1 MIKLFKYLGRYW
13 WQVLV
18 LFGGLAL
25 QVWSAL
31 QLPDMMSQ
39 IVNQGIVGA
48 DQDFIITQG
57 LLMLVVTL
65 VGGVGM
71 VLAGYFA
78 ARVGAGLARDVREE
92 VFKKVMSFSISEIGK
107 FSTSSLIT
115 RTTNDVTQLQMVTT
129 MVLRMSC
136 QAPLMGVG
144 AIVKALDTA
153 PGMSWIIM
161 LAVAALLVVIVTVF
175 CVALPKFK
183 ILQKLVDKLN
193 MVTRENLTGLRV
205 VRAFN
210 NEKHEEAKFDSANK
224 DLTKVNLF
232 VNRVMVIMM
241 PFVQLIL
248 NFTTLLV
255 IWVGARYIDSG
266 AIEIGNMMAFMQY
279 AMQVMMSF
287 MFLTMAFIMMPRA
300 AVSWKRITE
309 VLDTKLS
316 IKPAK
321 KPKKA
326 QASQRGTVEFKNVSF
341 AYEDAEEPVLKNIS
355 FKASAGQTTAFIGST
370 GSGKST
376 LINLVPRFYD
386 TSKGQVLVD
395 GVNVRDYESK
405 DLMRKIGFVPQKG
418 VLFSGT
424 VNSNIAFGA
433 NDNSDKQIRR
443 AAKIA
448 QAYDFIEK
456 LDGKFGAR
464 IAQGGSNVSGG
475 QKQRLSIARAV
486 AKDPE
491 IYIFDDS
498 FSALDFKTDLA
509 LRAALKPVTKNAAVL
524 IVAQRV
530 GTIKHADQIVVL
542 DNGKVAGIGT
552 HYELLKSS
560 KVYKE
565 IAASQLSEDE
575 LQAEL
580 KLAGGD
586 S

>member
-1 MIKLFKYLGRYW
+1 MTKFLRFLLPYW

-18 LFGGLAL
+18 LFAGLGL

-39 IVNQGIVGA
+39 IVNQGIVGG
-48 DQDFIITQG
+48 DQGFIMTQG

-71 VLAGYFA
+71 LVAGFFA
-78 ARVGAGLARDVREE
+78 ARVGAGLARQVRED

-115 RTTNDVTQLQMVTT
+115 RTTNDVMQLQMVTT

-144 AIVKALDTA
+144 AIIKAMDTA

-175 CVALPKFK
+175 CMALPKFK

-193 MVTRENLTGLRV
+193 LVTRENLTGLRV

-210 NEKHEEAKFDSANK
+210 NEKHEEAKFDTANT
-224 DLTKVNLF
+224 DLMKVNLF
-232 VNRVMVIMM
+232 VNRVMVVMM
-241 PFVQLIL
+241 PVVQLVL
-248 NFTTLLV
+248 NFTMLLV
-255 IWVGARYIDSG
+255 IWVGASYIDSG

-287 MFLTMAFIMMPRA
+287 MFLTMAFIMVPRA

-309 VLDTKLS
+309 VLDTQLS

-326 QASQRGTVEFKNVSF
+326 QSSKRGTVEFKNVSF

-355 FKASAGQTTAFIGST
+355 FTAQPGQTTAFIGST

-386 TSKGQVLVD
+386 ATKGQVLVD
-395 GVNVRDYESK
+395 GVNVRDYEQK
-405 DLMRKIGFVPQKG
+405 DLMQKIGLVPQKG
-418 VLFSGT
+418 VLFSGS
-424 VNSNIAFGA
+424 VKSNIAFGA
-433 NDNSDKQIRR
+433 NDASGQQIKK

-448 QAYDFIEK
+448 QAYDFVEK
-456 LDGKFGAR
+456 LDGEFDAH

-498 FSALDFKTDLA
+498 FSALDFKTDLS
-509 LRAALKPVTKNAAVL
+509 LRAALKPVTKKAAVL

-542 DNGKVAGIGT
+542 DDGKVAGIGT
-552 HYELLKSS
+552 HYELLKSCA
-560 KVYKE
+560 VYKE

-575 LQAEL
+575 LNAEL
-580 KLAGGD
+580 EVANG
-586 S
+586 

>member
-1 MIKLFKYLGRYW
+1 MFKFLKYLSHYW
-13 WQVLV
+13 WQIIL
-18 LFGGLAL
+18 LFAGLSL
-25 QVWSAL
+25 QVWSSL
-31 QLPDMMSQ
+31 ELPDMMSQ
-39 IVNQGIVGA
+39 IVNNGIVGG
-48 DQDFIITQG
+48 DQGFIIQQG
-57 LLMLVVTL
+57 LLMLIVTL
-65 VGGVGM
+65 AGGVGM
-71 VLAGYFA
+71 VVAGYFA
-78 ARVGAGLARDVREE
+78 ARIGAHLALRLRED
-92 VFKKVMSFSISEIGK
+92 VFKKVMSFSVNEINK

-144 AIVKALDTA
+144 AIVKALQTA

-175 CVALPKFK
+175 SMALPKFK
-183 ILQKLVDKLN
+183 ILQKLIDKLN
-193 MVTRENLTGLRV
+193 LVTRENLTGLRV

-210 NEKHEEAKFDSANK
+210 NERHEEHKFDVANK

-232 VNRVMVIMM
+232 INRVMVVMM

-255 IWVGARYIDSG
+255 IWVGAGFIDSG

-287 MFLTMAFIMMPRA
+287 MFLTMAFIMVPRA
-300 AVSWKRITE
+300 VVSWKRIIE
-309 VLDTKLS
+309 VVDTPLS

-326 QASQRGTVEFKNVSF
+326 KNSLRGMVEFKNVSF
-341 AYEDAEEPVLKNIS
+341 AYEGAEEPVLKNIS
-355 FKASAGQTTAFIGST
+355 FTAKPGEITAFIGST

-386 TSKGQVLVD
+386 TTSGSVLVD
-395 GVNVRDYESK
+395 GVNVRDYDQK
-405 DLMRKIGFVPQKG
+405 DLIQKIGYIPQKG

-424 VNSNIAFGA
+424 VESNIAFGA
-433 NDNSDKQIRR
+433 SDASDEQVHR

-448 QAYDFIEK
+448 QAYDFVEK
-456 LDGKFGAR
+456 MNGKFTAH
-464 IAQGGSNVSGG
+464 IAQGGGNVSGG

-509 LRAALKPVTKNAAVL
+509 LREALRPVTKQAAVL

-530 GTIKHADQIVVL
+530 GTIKHAEQIVVL
-542 DNGKVAGIGT
+542 DKGKVAGIGT
-552 HYELLKSS
+552 HKELLKNC
-560 KVYKE
+560 KVYLE
-565 IAASQLSEDE
+565 IAESQLSE
-575 LQAEL
+575 AEL
-580 KLAGGD
+580 KTEMRAV
-586 S
+586 